1 LTIPALKD
9 ALRRS
14 GLLGRAILNN
24 TNYEL
29 GPFCGETD
37 GETLD
42 KARSAL
48 NQYFSLIRNA
58 NIKHWDLGREGN
70 VCTNV
75 SVQAYIMLL
84 GSIIKYWE
92 ANTASDA
99 REATAEE
106 ILLDTEEY
114 IEPILDFLEHNDDA
128 AIGGLFQVP
137 FGSGGPPEYY
147 FRLCKL
153 VKSKYPDFIPE
164 GMKEWEEEQSEENI
178 STADKKIKEIIVEM
192 GKHIFTVF
200 KVLYGE
206 GKDAYWDKGVPD
218 KSIKAKAY
226 ERSLDDEVEDRLPLE
241 SYLDVIE
248 FKKVVEHKQN
258 WRFFKDVFNIPE
270 PGEKGLA
277 KNLKWLDKLNDL
289 RRIPSHPSEK
299 RHYKVE
305 DFEYIDY
312 IFDQFFQRLAE
323 AQKNPKLDTS
333 SSTEIDDA

>member
-1 LTIPALKD
+1 
-9 ALRRS
+9 
-14 GLLGRAILNN
+14 LGRAILNN

-29 GPFCGETD
+29 GPFCGESD

-92 ANTASDA
+92 ANTASDS

-114 IEPILDFLEHNDDA
+114 IEPILDLLEHNDDTT
-128 AIGGLFQVP
+128 IKTHFQVP

-153 VKSKYPDFIPE
+153 VKTKYPDFVPE
-164 GMKEWEEEQSEENI
+164 GMEEWEEEQSEENI
-178 STADKKIKEIIVEM
+178 LTADKKIKEIIVEM

-206 GKDAYWDKGVPD
+206 KKDAYWDKGVPD
-218 KSIKAKAY
+218 KTIKAKAY
-226 ERSLDDEVEDRLPLE
+226 ERSLDDEVEERLPLE

-248 FKKVVEHKQN
+248 YKKIVEHKQN
-258 WRFFKDVFNIPE
+258 WIFFKDVFNIPE

-277 KNLKWLDKLNDL
+277 KNLKWLEKLNEL

-312 IFDQFFQRLAE
+312 IYEQYFQRLAE
-323 AQKNPKLDTS
+323 AQKNPKLDAST
-333 SSTEIDDA
+333 STESDDA